1 VTNEQYLIV
10 SYFTTAG
17 GGVLAAIAT
26 GLALRG
32 PLRSAVARFT
42 RPARTFMGRAL
53 FAWLVMGVLLAFMSV
68 GYFGTCDHQTYKSVV
83 EDMPWMVLKTRGQIE
98 SIFEYLLAG
107 VLTYALALATILAV
121 WRPPGATDQR
131 C

>member
-1 VTNEQYLIV
+1 MTNEQYLIV

-32 PLRSAVARFT
+32 PLGPAVARFT
-42 RPARTFMGRAL
+42 RPARRFMGRAL
-53 FAWLVMGVLLAFMSV
+53 FVWLAMGALLAFMSV
-68 GYFGTCDHQTYKSVV
+68 GYFGSCDHQTYKSVV

-107 VLTYALALATILAV
+107 VLSYALVLATILAV
-121 WRPPGATDQR
+121 WRPPGARDQR
-131 C
+131 R